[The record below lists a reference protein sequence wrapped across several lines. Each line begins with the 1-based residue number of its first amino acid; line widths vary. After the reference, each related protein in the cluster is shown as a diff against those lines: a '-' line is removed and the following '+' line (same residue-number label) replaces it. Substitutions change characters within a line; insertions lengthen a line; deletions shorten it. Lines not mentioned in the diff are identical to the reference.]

1 MAVKKWRGKWYADL
15 QIDGQRVRRVSP
27 TQTKRGAQEYEAELR
42 ASLIQQ
48 TSGSR
53 EPVVES
59 PTVAEFA
66 PEFLLTY
73 SRVNNKL
80 AERSRK
86 ENVLRNHIVPF
97 FGNLRL
103 DEITPRRLE
112 LFKADRLKK
121 GMKQVSVNKHLG
133 VLKKL
138 LNCAVEWGR
147 LKEVPPIRML
157 KVPPIDE
164 TEWLRPDEAVKL
176 LEAAKGVPKWH
187 AFFFVALRTGMRR
200 GEIFGLHWRDVD
212 FEARRIMV
220 KYTVFNGILESPKGG
235 KSRPVPMSADL
246 AAVLKQWRRW
256 TPGALVFP
264 NMKGKPT
271 KSPATANKAL
281 DRVLD
286 GTDIR
291 RVRVHDLRHTFASHL
306 VLQGCSLR
314 VVQKLLGHASI
325 QITERYA
332 HVGEQ
337 TFMSAIDRLDQLGV
351 EQPGLNDGV

>member
-1 MAVKKWRGKWYADL
+1 MAVTKWRNKWCVDL
-15 QIDGQRVRRVSP
+15 QIDGQRIRRVSP

-42 ASLIQQ
+42 ASLIRQ
-48 TSGSR
+48 TSGSL
-53 EPVVES
+53 EPELIS

-66 PEFLLTY
+66 PEFLLAY
-73 SRVNNKL
+73 SKVNNKP

-97 FGNLRL
+97 FGKLRL

-112 LFKADRLKK
+112 AFKASRLKK
-121 GMKQVSVNKHLG
+121 GMKPVTVNKHLG
-133 VLKKL
+133 VLKKM
-138 LNCAVEWGR
+138 LNCAVEWGQ
-147 LKEVPPIRML
+147 LKEVPPMRKL
-157 KVPPIDE
+157 KVAPTE
-164 TEWLRPDEAVKL
+164 EFEWLRPHEAVEL
-176 LEAAKGVPKWH
+176 LEAAKADPKWH

-212 FEARRIMV
+212 LDARRIMV
-220 KYTVFNGILESPKGG
+220 NYTVFKGTLQTPKGG
-235 KSRPVPMSADL
+235 KTRPLPMSADL
-246 AAVLKQWRRW
+246 AEVLERWRLL
-256 TPGALVFP
+256 TPGPLVFP
-264 NMKGKPT
+264 NLKGKLT
-271 KSPATANKAL
+271 KSPASANKAL

-325 QITERYA
+325 QMTERYA
-332 HVGEQ
+332 HVGDSQ
-337 TFMSAIDRLDQLGV
+337 LTAAIDSLNQLG
-351 EQPGLNDGV
+351 LDGFDADEDE